1 MKKQQQKQ
9 RMTTFYDLHISLY
22 NLLNQKNDI
31 DVKRTSIS
39 YEFVIKKR
47 GDELTL

>member
-9 RMTTFYDLHISLY
+9 RMTTFYDLHMSLY

-31 DVKRTSIS
+31 DVKRTSI
-39 YEFVIKKR
+39 YIQIIIVITNSDGSR
-47 GDELTL
+47 